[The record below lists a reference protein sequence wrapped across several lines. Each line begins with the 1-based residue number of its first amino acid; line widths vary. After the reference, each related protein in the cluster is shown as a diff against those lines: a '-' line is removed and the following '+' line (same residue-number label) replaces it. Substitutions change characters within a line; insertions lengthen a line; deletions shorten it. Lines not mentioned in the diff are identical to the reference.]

1 MRLAIV
7 SDSHDH
13 LWNIDRARPY
23 LAQADALLHCGDWV
37 APFALKRFIEAM
49 QGRPL
54 HGVFG
59 NNDGERRLLALIA
72 QQHPQVHLYGDFAA
86 LELGDL
92 RIALTHYPEIA
103 RPLAASGQYHLVCY
117 GHDHQAHEEWVGET
131 LLLNPGELFGGL
143 TGRSTLVLLDART
156 RTPTWVTLNE
166 EA

>member
-49 QGRPL
+49 QGRPI

-72 QQHPQVHLYGDFAA
+72 QQHTQVHLYGDFAA
-86 LELGDL
+86 LELGGL

-117 GHDHQAHEEWVGET
+117 GHNHQAHEEWVDET